1 MIAFVARFIVLSA
14 ENIQITA
21 LQQLIRA
28 LFVLVAAA
36 SRSTSIAVAERT
48 ASLTHEVR
56 SDVTPRLQLRR
67 RGLLLIL
74 ILIYSFFLCSN
85 LGFTSTYVT
94 SPVHETLLR
103 SSNDAHTVHS
113 ECS

>member
-1 MIAFVARFIVLSA
+1 MIAFVAKFIVLSA

-28 LFVLVAAA
+28 LFVLGVAA

-74 ILIYSFFLCSN
+74 ILIYSFFCALI
-85 LGFTSTYVT
+85 
-94 SPVHETLLR
+94 
-103 SSNDAHTVHS
+103 
-113 ECS
+113 